1 MLLEATVHRI
11 GGDPQ
16 YDDAERKFGPQ
27 SLQITTSAVESW
39 DITGTDTRWGMQVRF
54 DSWAP
59 VDEEWMSCRVTLTD
73 YSGQF
78 FGTRPALVFRR
89 PYDIPTYTLF
99 LPRWADAGVYSLG
112 LRMVSE

>member
-11 GGDPQ
+11 GGVPK

-27 SLQITTSAVESW
+27 SFPVTLSAIESC
-39 DITGTDTRWGMQVRF
+39 DVPGADARWGMQVRLG
-54 DSWAP
+54 SWVP
-59 VDEEWMSCRVTLTD
+59 VDDDWISCQVTLTD

-89 PYDIPTYTLF
+89 PYDVPTYTLF
-99 LPRWADAGVYSLG
+99 QPRWDETGVYSLG
-112 LRMVSE
+112 LRMLGE